1 MKRSLSL
8 ILVLAFSL
16 TSSFT
21 AEAKSTK
28 HSTTTGVT
36 KSASNSKNAAH
47 TKTIGFAGLE
57 NKMETGMV
65 TAEEVV
71 DGKTFHIG
79 KTIVN
84 ASPEQVF
91 DVLTDY
97 ANATKL
103 FDNLKKTSVVASSS
117 DENTTDVSFSLKGLA
132 NIWNFDYVLRMKET
146 FPSRIDFHR
155 LSGAFKANEGYWKI
169 EPLDASGKRTL
180 VTYSKFVDGGMIPQ
194 SMVNKQVK
202 EAMPTVM
209 ANVKAHAEAKAVQ
222 VSLK

>member
-16 TSSFT
+16 TSNLT
-21 AEAKSTK
+21 AQAKSTK
-28 HSTTTGVT
+28 HSTTAGVT
-36 KSASNSKNAAH
+36 KSVSNSKNAAH
-47 TKTIGFAGLE
+47 AKTIGFAGLE

-180 VTYSKFVDGGMIPQ
+180 VTYSKYVDGGMIPQ

>member
-8 ILVLAFSL
+8 ILVLAFSV
-16 TSSFT
+16 SSNLS
-21 AEAKSTK
+21 AQAKSAK
-28 HSTTTGVT
+28 HSTAAGIT
-36 KSASNSKNAAH
+36 KFASKASSTSNS
-47 TKTIGFAGLE
+47 KTIGFAGLE
-57 NKMETGMV
+57 TKMESGMV
-65 TAEEVV
+65 SAEEVV

-103 FDNLKKTSVVASSS
+103 FDNLKKSSVVASRA

-132 NIWNFDYVLRMKET
+132 SIWNFDYVLRMKET

-180 VTYSKFVDGGMIPQ
+180 VTYSKYVDGGMIPQ

-209 ANVKAHAEAKAVQ
+209 ANVKSHAEARAIQ